1 LAQGFPLNAKNS
13 VRKTPLRL
21 YKDKRKLGAMTPPK
35 SGALFW
41 NSFLAVFWKDVLS
54 EWRSRAA
61 LGAVTLFSLAAP
73 VTLGFSLAQQKL
85 PPEAQGPLLWAILFF
100 AACIGLPRA
109 FVKEEEAG
117 TSALL
122 RLHFGSDAVF
132 WGKAA
137 GQMAL
142 LLVTQLGAIPV
153 FVLLL
158 GARVSHFALLL
169 WTTLG
174 GDLGLALSSTLIGA
188 MAAQA
193 RGRGA
198 LFPALAAPI
207 LLPFLVVLSGATS
220 VAFGANIEL
229 GSAPM
234 VIGAFDLALVGAG
247 VLMFELVW
255 K

>member
-1 LAQGFPLNAKNS
+1 MPLPTRAFFPAA
-13 VRKTPLRL
+13 R
-21 YKDKRKLGAMTPPK
+21 
-35 SGALFW
+35 
-41 NSFLAVFWKDVLS
+41 AVFWKDVLS

-61 LGAVTLFSLAAP
+61 LGAVALFSLAAP
-73 VTLGFSLAQQKL
+73 VALGFSLAQQHL
-85 PPEAQGPLLWAILFF
+85 PPEAQGALLWSVLFF

-137 GQMAL
+137 GQLAL
-142 LLVTQLGAIPV
+142 LFVTQLAAVPV

-158 GARVSHFALLL
+158 GARVHNAPLLL
-169 WTTLG
+169 LTLMS

-207 LLPFLVVLSGATS
+207 LLPLLATLSVATGA
-220 VAFGANIEL
+220 AFGARVEYGGAL
-229 GSAPM
+229 M
-234 VIGAFDLALVGAG
+234 VVAAFDLALVGAG
-247 VLMFELVW
+247 VLGFELVW

>member
-1 LAQGFPLNAKNS
+1 VNRRTKRTLEGVN
-13 VRKTPLRL
+13 TPRA
-21 YKDKRKLGAMTPPK
+21 RPPFL
-35 SGALFW
+35 S
-41 NSFLAVFWKDVLS
+41 STLAVFWKDVLS

-61 LGAVTLFSLAAP
+61 LGAVALFSLSAP

-85 PPEAQGPLLWAILFF
+85 PPEAQGSLLWAVLFF

-142 LLVTQLGAIPV
+142 LLVTQVGAIPV

-158 GARVSHFALLL
+158 NARVSHLGLLL

-207 LLPFLVVLSGATS
+207 LLPFLVVLSVATG
-220 VAFGANIEL
+220 VAFGAHIDL
-229 GSAPM
+229 GQAPA
-234 VIGAFDLALVGAG
+234 VIGAFDLAFVGAG

>member
-1 LAQGFPLNAKNS
+1 MKPQQRP
-13 VRKTPLRL
+13 
-21 YKDKRKLGAMTPPK
+21 
-35 SGALFW
+35 FW
-41 NSFLAVFWKDVLS
+41 QAARAVFWKDVLS

-61 LGAVTLFSLAAP
+61 LGAVVLFSLSAP
-73 VTLGFSLAQQKL
+73 VALGFSLAQQKVK
-85 PPEAQGPLLWAILFF
+85 PETQGPLLWIVLFF

-109 FVKEEEAG
+109 FVKEEEAQTG
-117 TSALL
+117 ALL

-132 WGKAA
+132 WGKCA

-142 LLVTQLGAIPV
+142 LISTQLAAVPV

-158 GARVSHFALLL
+158 NARVHNVALLL
-169 WTTLG
+169 WTLIG

-207 LLPFLVVLSGATS
+207 LLPLLATLSVATS
-220 VAFGANIEL
+220 VAFGFQGDATNAL
-229 GSAPM
+229 M
-234 VIGAFDLALVGAG
+234 VVAAFDLALVGAG
-247 VLMFELVW
+247 ILGFELVW

>member
-1 LAQGFPLNAKNS
+1 MP
-13 VRKTPLRL
+13 TPR
-21 YKDKRKLGAMTPPK
+21 
-35 SGALFW
+35 SGANFLQ
-41 NSFLAVFWKDVLS
+41 SFQAVFWKDVLS

-61 LGAVTLFSLAAP
+61 LGAVALFSLAAP
-73 VTLGFSLAQQKL
+73 VALGYSLARQTL
-85 PPEAQGPLLWAILFF
+85 PPELQGGLLWVVLFF

-132 WGKAA
+132 WGKTA

-158 GARVSHFALLL
+158 GARVSHFDLLL

-174 GDLGLALSSTLIGA
+174 GDFGLALSSTLIGA

-207 LLPFLVVLSGATS
+207 LLPFLATLSVATS
-220 VAFGANIEL
+220 VAFGFKGADASNALMIV
-229 GSAPM
+229 A
-234 VIGAFDLALVGAG
+234 AFDLALVGAG

>member
-1 LAQGFPLNAKNS
+1 MNLS
-13 VRKTPLRL
+13 RRT
-21 YKDKRKLGAMTPPK
+21 
-35 SGALFW
+35 FW
-41 NSFLAVFWKDVLS
+41 FCARAVFWKDVLS

-61 LGAVTLFSLAAP
+61 LGAVALFSLAAP

-85 PPEAQGPLLWAILFF
+85 PPEAQGALLWSVLFF

-109 FVKEEEAG
+109 FVKEEEAN

-142 LLVTQLGAIPV
+142 LLVTQLAAIPV

-158 GARVSHFALLL
+158 DVRVHNAQLLL
-169 WTTLG
+169 WTLLC
-174 GDLGLALSSTLIGA
+174 GDLGLALASTLIGA

-198 LFPALAAPI
+198 LFPALAAPVMLP
-207 LLPFLVVLSGATS
+207 LLATLSVATS
-220 VAFGANIEL
+220 AAFGAKVDAGNALMIV
-229 GSAPM
+229 A
-234 VIGAFDLALVGAG
+234 AFDLALVGAG
-247 VLMFELVW
+247 VLGFELVW

>member
-1 LAQGFPLNAKNS
+1 MWS
-13 VRKTPLRL
+13 V
-21 YKDKRKLGAMTPPK
+21 
-35 SGALFW
+35 
-41 NSFLAVFWKDVLS
+41 
-54 EWRSRAA
+54 
-61 LGAVTLFSLAAP
+61 
-73 VTLGFSLAQQKL
+73 
-85 PPEAQGPLLWAILFF
+85 LFF

-142 LLVTQLGAIPV
+142 LLVTQLAAVPV

-158 GARVSHFALLL
+158 GARVHNAPLLL
-169 WTTLG
+169 LTLLS

-207 LLPFLVVLSGATS
+207 LLPLLATLSIATG
-220 VAFGANIEL
+220 VAFGAQSDTTTNAL
-229 GSAPM
+229 M

-247 VLMFELVW
+247 ILGFELVW

>member
-1 LAQGFPLNAKNS
+1 MQPKNQ
-13 VRKTPLRL
+13 
-21 YKDKRKLGAMTPPK
+21 
-35 SGALFW
+35 LFIH
-41 NSFLAVFWKDVLS
+41 SAYAVFRKDILS
-54 EWRSRAA
+54 EWRSRAT
-61 LGAVTLFSLAAP
+61 LGAVALFSLAAP
-73 VTLGFSLAQQKL
+73 ITLGFSLAQQKL
-85 PPEAQGPLLWAILFF
+85 APEAHGALLWSVLFF

-142 LLVTQLGAIPV
+142 LLVTQLAAIPT
-153 FVLLL
+153 FILLL
-158 GARVSHFALLL
+158 GARVENVPLLL
-169 WTTLG
+169 GTTLG
-174 GDLGLALSSTLIGA
+174 GDVGLALSSTLIGA

-207 LLPFLVVLSGATS
+207 LLPFLATLSVATGA
-220 VAFGANIEL
+220 AFGAKVDATNAL
-229 GSAPM
+229 M
-234 VIGAFDLALVGAG
+234 VVAAFDLALIGAG
-247 VLMFELVW
+247 VLGFELVW

>member
-1 LAQGFPLNAKNS
+1 MKLLKREFFQGA
-13 VRKTPLRL
+13 R
-21 YKDKRKLGAMTPPK
+21 
-35 SGALFW
+35 
-41 NSFLAVFWKDVLS
+41 AVFWKDVLS

-73 VTLGFSLAQQKL
+73 ITLGFSLKEQKL
-85 PPEAQGPLLWAILFF
+85 VPEAQGALLWSILFF

-109 FVKEEEAG
+109 FVKEEEAQ

-122 RLHFGSDAVF
+122 RLHFGSDEVF

-142 LLVTQLGAIPV
+142 LFVTQLAAIPV

-158 GARVSHFALLL
+158 GVRVHNAPLLL
-169 WTTLG
+169 WTLLC

-198 LFPALAAPI
+198 LFPALAAP
-207 LLPFLVVLSGATS
+207 VVLPLLATLSVATS
-220 VAFGANIEL
+220 AAFGAKLDAAAVMNALMIV
-229 GSAPM
+229 A
-234 VIGAFDLALVGAG
+234 AFDLALVGAG
-247 VLMFELVW
+247 ILGFELVW

>member
-1 LAQGFPLNAKNS
+1 MHGH
-13 VRKTPLRL
+13 
-21 YKDKRKLGAMTPPK
+21 K
-35 SGALFW
+35 SSANFLQ
-41 NSFLAVFWKDVLS
+41 SFKAVFWKDVLS

-61 LGAVTLFSLAAP
+61 LGAVALFSLAAP
-73 VTLGFSLAQQKL
+73 VTLGYSLARQTL
-85 PPEAQGPLLWAILFF
+85 PPELQGGLLWVVLFF

-117 TSALL
+117 TGALL

-142 LLVTQLGAIPV
+142 LLATQLGAIPV

-158 GARVSHFALLL
+158 GARVSHFELLL

-207 LLPFLVVLSGATS
+207 LLPFLATLSVATS
-220 VAFGANIEL
+220 VAFGFKGADAN
-229 GSAPM
+229 SALM
-234 VIGAFDLALVGAG
+234 VIAAFDLALVGAG

>member
-1 LAQGFPLNAKNS
+1 MQLPG
-13 VRKTPLRL
+13 
-21 YKDKRKLGAMTPPK
+21 
-35 SGALFW
+35 SGAGFFG
-41 NSFLAVFWKDVLS
+41 SFRAVFWKDVLS

-61 LGAVTLFSLAAP
+61 LGAVALFSLAAP
-73 VTLGFSLAQQKL
+73 VTLGYSLAGQTLKPDL
-85 PPEAQGPLLWAILFF
+85 LGGLLWAVLFF

-158 GARVSHFALLL
+158 GARVHNAPLLL

-174 GDLGLALSSTLIGA
+174 GDAGLSLSSTLLGA

-198 LFPALAAPI
+198 LFPALAAPV
-207 LLPFLVVLSGATS
+207 LLPFLATLS
-220 VAFGANIEL
+220 VATKIAFGGDGDATNAL
-229 GSAPM
+229 MTVA
-234 VIGAFDLALVGAG
+234 AFDLALVGAG

>member
-1 LAQGFPLNAKNS
+1 
-13 VRKTPLRL
+13 
-21 YKDKRKLGAMTPPK
+21 M
-35 SGALFW
+35 
-41 NSFLAVFWKDVLS
+41 FWKDVLG

-61 LGAVTLFSLAAP
+61 LGAVVLFSLAAP
-73 VTLGFSLAQQKL
+73 IALGFTLKQQTL
-85 PPEAQGPLLWAILFF
+85 PREAQGALLWSVLFF
-100 AACIGLPRA
+100 ASCIGLPRA
-109 FVKEEEAG
+109 FVKEEEAQ

-122 RLHFGSDAVF
+122 RLHFGADEVF

-142 LLVTQLGAIPV
+142 LLVTQLAAIPV

-158 GARVSHFALLL
+158 GVRVHNAPLLL
-169 WTTLG
+169 WTLLS

-207 LLPFLVVLSGATS
+207 VLPLLATLSVATS
-220 VAFGANIEL
+220 AAFGAHIEASDVTNTL
-229 GSAPM
+229 MIVA
-234 VIGAFDLALVGAG
+234 AFDLALVGAG
-247 VLMFELVW
+247 VLGFELVW

>member
-1 LAQGFPLNAKNS
+1 MAPQCQVFP
-13 VRKTPLRL
+13 R
-21 YKDKRKLGAMTPPK
+21 GA
-35 SGALFW
+35 
-41 NSFLAVFWKDVLS
+41 LAVFWKDVLS

-61 LGAVTLFSLAAP
+61 LGAVILFSLSAP
-73 VTLGFSLAQQKL
+73 VTLGFSLSRQQLL
-85 PPEAQGPLLWAILFF
+85 PAAQGALLWVVLFF

-109 FVKEEEAG
+109 FVKEEESG

-142 LLVTQLGAIPV
+142 LLVTQLGAIPI

-158 GARVSHFALLL
+158 GARVENPSLLL
-169 WTTLG
+169 LLTLG

-207 LLPFLVVLSGATS
+207 LLPFLATLAVGTGA
-220 VAFGANIEL
+220 AFGDKEL
-229 GSAPM
+229 ALRASNALM
-234 VIGAFDLALVGAG
+234 VVAAFDLALVGAG
-247 VLMFELVW
+247 ILGFELVW

>member
-1 LAQGFPLNAKNS
+1 MKPNSQVFAK
-13 VRKTPLRL
+13 
-21 YKDKRKLGAMTPPK
+21 A
-35 SGALFW
+35 AF
-41 NSFLAVFWKDVLS
+41 AVFQKDLLA
-54 EWRSRAA
+54 EWRSRAT
-61 LGAVTLFSLAAP
+61 LGAVALFSLAAP
-73 VTLGFSLAQQKL
+73 ITLGFSLAQQKL
-85 PPEAQGPLLWAILFF
+85 TPEAQGALLWSVLFF

-109 FVKEEEAG
+109 FVKEEESG

-142 LLVTQLGAIPV
+142 LMVTQLAAIPT
-153 FVLLL
+153 FILLL
-158 GARVSHFALLL
+158 GARVGNVPLLL
-169 WTTLG
+169 AVTVG

-207 LLPFLVVLSGATS
+207 LLPFLATLGVATGA
-220 VAFGANIEL
+220 AFGARVDSTNAL
-229 GSAPM
+229 M
-234 VIGAFDLALVGAG
+234 VVAAFDLALVGAG
-247 VLMFELVW
+247 VLGFELVW

>member
-1 LAQGFPLNAKNS
+1 MRIT
-13 VRKTPLRL
+13 RK
-21 YKDKRKLGAMTPPK
+21 GADF
-35 SGALFW
+35 LE
-41 NSFLAVFWKDVLS
+41 SFKAVFWKDVLS

-61 LGAVTLFSLAAP
+61 LGAVALFSIAAP
-73 VTLGFSLAQQKL
+73 VTLGYSLRQQTL
-85 PPEAQGPLLWAILFF
+85 EPQLQGGLLWVVLFF

-158 GARVSHFALLL
+158 GARVSHFELLL

-207 LLPFLVVLSGATS
+207 LLPLLATLSIATS
-220 VAFGANIEL
+220 VAFGFKGADANSVLTTANNALMTI
-229 GSAPM
+229 A
-234 VIGAFDLALVGAG
+234 AFDLALVGAG